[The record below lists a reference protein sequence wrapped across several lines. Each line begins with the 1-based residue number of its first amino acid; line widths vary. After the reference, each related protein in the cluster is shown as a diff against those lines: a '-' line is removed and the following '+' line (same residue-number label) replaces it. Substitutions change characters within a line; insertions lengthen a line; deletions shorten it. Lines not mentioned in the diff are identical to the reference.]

1 MGKKKETYTVMILP
15 NPTSTIHR
23 FCISKKS
30 LKIAVC
36 AVSIFTLL
44 LIAFMFNYISM
55 ADRVWEL
62 NALRKEATSQR
73 IYIQSFMKTMDDIKG
88 QMERIKELDAKL
100 RVITNLSPPAE
111 QTKPSGMGGREETP
125 VEEIEM
131 ETTSP
136 LEAINQEEN
145 NLTVVNEELVKGMQ
159 EDLKRFSGEAEKQ
172 ELSLSKL
179 MEAIKEKQAK
189 WASTPSIWP
198 VNGGHVTSGFG
209 LRISPFTEKISMHS
223 GLDIA
228 ARPDTPVMA
237 PAGGRVMFE
246 GNDGGLGNAVKID
259 HGYGIQSIYGHL
271 SRTNVKI
278 GQRIKRGS
286 IIGFVGSTGL
296 STGPHLHYEVIQ
308 NQRPVNPTRYILN

>member
-1 MGKKKETYTVMILP
+1 MGNKKETYTVMILP

-23 FCISKKS
+23 FCITKKA
-30 LKIAVC
+30 LKVALC
-36 AVSIFTLL
+36 AASIFTLL

-62 NALRKEATSQR
+62 NTLRKEATSQR
-73 IYIQSFMKTMDDIKG
+73 LYIQSFMKTMDDIKG

-100 RVITNLSPPAE
+100 RVITNLSPPSE
-111 QTKPSGMGGREETP
+111 QTKPAGMGGREETP

-131 ETTSP
+131 ERTSP
-136 LEAINQEEN
+136 AEATTQEEN
-145 NLTVVNEELVKGMQ
+145 NITVVNEELVKGMQ
-159 EDLKRFSGEAEKQ
+159 EDLKRFSGEAAQQ

-179 MEAIKEKQAK
+179 MEAIKEKQTK

-198 VNGGHVTSGFG
+198 VNGGYVTSGFG
-209 LRISPFTEKISMHS
+209 LRISPFTEKISMHT

-228 ARPDTPVMA
+228 ARPDTPVIA

-246 GNDGGLGNAVKID
+246 GNDGGLGKAVRID
-259 HGYGIQSIYGHL
+259 HGYGLQSVYGHL

-286 IIGFVGSTGL
+286 IIGFVGNTGL
-296 STGPHLHYEVIQ
+296 STGPHLHYEIIQ